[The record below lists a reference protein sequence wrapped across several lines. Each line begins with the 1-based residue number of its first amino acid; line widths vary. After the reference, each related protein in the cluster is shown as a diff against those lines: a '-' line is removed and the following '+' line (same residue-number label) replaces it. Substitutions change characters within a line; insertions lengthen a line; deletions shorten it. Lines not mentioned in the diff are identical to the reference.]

1 MLRRL
6 WRGGDGCWPPQH
18 SRLFVYSAIDIKAL
32 GELADKYAA
41 HQNENEQWTF
51 SWCVCNLA

>member
-6 WRGGDGCWPPQH
+6 WRGGDGCWPPRH
-18 SRLFVYSAIDIKAL
+18 SRLFVSSAIDIEAF
-32 GELADKYAA
+32 GELVDKYAA
-41 HQNENEQWTF
+41 HQNENEKRMF